1 MKIDESI
8 KTLQGMYDVSDHPM
22 SEISMEEA
30 EAINIAISAMQEL
43 QEYRKLGTLE
53 EVREAVEKQADCKHC
68 GYKIHSE
75 NISKL
80 NSCNDC
86 RLKSTCKN
94 ARSMGNIAGSIVMIG
109 VRKNETRRVV
119 ADS

>member
-1 MKIDESI
+1 MDYQEAIE
-8 KTLQGMYDVSDHPM
+8 TLQDIHDVA
-22 SEISMEEA
+22 EIRIENGDTRGVVY
-30 EAINIAISAMQEL
+30 IPPDKLDGLKTAISAMKEL
-43 QEYRKLGTLE
+43 QEYKQLGTLE

-86 RLKSTCKN
+86 RLKSTCKKRPEYGEYCRIN
-94 ARSMGNIAGSIVMIG
+94 CYDWS
-109 VRKNETRRVV
+109 KEE
-119 ADS
+119 